1 MLLVE
6 QGEPGEFEEEL
17 FRAGAFEG
25 DGGFQVRLGAFD
37 GQHGAA
43 AEPFMGDRAAGG

>member
-6 QGEPGEFEEEL
+6 QGEPRKLQEEL
-17 FRAGAFEG
+17 FRAGAVEG
-25 DGGFQVRLGAFD
+25 DGCFQVRFSAFD